1 MQLDIINFD
10 GKKVGSV
17 ELTDSIFG
25 VEPRA
30 DILHRVVTWQ
40 RAKQRA
46 GTHAVK
52 SVSDVAGSGK
62 KAFKQKKTGNARQG
76 ERYNVHMRGGGVVH
90 GPVVRDHSIDLP
102 KKIRSLG
109 LKMALSSKAQDGS
122 LVIIDSEKLAA
133 AKTNTFAKQL
143 KKLDIASAL
152 FVGAAELDENFK
164 KSAANIANIDVL
176 PTMGLN
182 VLDIL
187 KHEKLVLT
195 ADAVKAVEARLAY
208 YIRIEGKQNGRK
220 NS

>member
-10 GKKVGSV
+10 GKVVGKA
-17 ELTDSIFG
+17 ELADGIFG
-25 VEPRA
+25 LDPRA

-52 SVSDVAGSGK
+52 TVSDVQGSGK

-109 LKMALSSKAQDGS
+109 LKMALSSKAKEGT
-122 LVIIDSEKLAA
+122 LVIIDSEKLSA
-133 AKTNTFAKQL
+133 AKTNAFAKQL

-152 FVGAAELDENFK
+152 FVGAEQLDENFK

-176 PTMGLN
+176 PTIGLN

-195 ADAVKAVEARLAY
+195 ADAVKAIEARLA
-208 YIRIEGKQNGRK
+208 
-220 NS
+220 

>member
-17 ELTDSIFG
+17 ELIESIFG
-25 VEPRA
+25 LEPRA

-40 RAKQRA
+40 RAKSRA

-52 SVSDVAGSGK
+52 TVSDVQGSGK

-109 LKMALSSKAQDGS
+109 LKMALSSKVKDGS
-122 LVIIDSEKLAA
+122 LVVIDSEKLES
-133 AKTNTFAKQL
+133 AKTNAFAKQL
-143 KKLDIASAL
+143 KKLNIASAL

-164 KSAANIANIDVL
+164 KSAANIANVDVL
-176 PTMGLN
+176 PTIGLN

-187 KHEKLVLT
+187 NHEKLVLT
-195 ADAVKAVEARLAY
+195 ADAVKAIEARLA
-208 YIRIEGKQNGRK
+208 
-220 NS
+220 

>member
-52 SVSDVAGSGK
+52 TVSDVAGSGK

-109 LKMALSSKAQDGS
+109 LKMALSSKVQDGS
-122 LVIIDSEKLAA
+122 LVIIDSEKLAS
-133 AKTNTFAKQL
+133 AKTNAFAKQL
-143 KKLDIASAL
+143 KKLNIASAL
-152 FVGAAELDENFK
+152 FVGATELDENFK

-195 ADAVKAVEARLAY
+195 ADAVKAVEARLA
-208 YIRIEGKQNGRK
+208 
-220 NS
+220 

>member
-25 VEPRA
+25 LEPRA

-52 SVSDVAGSGK
+52 TVSDVAGSGK

-122 LVIIDSEKLAA
+122 LVIIDSEKLAS
-133 AKTNTFAKQL
+133 AKTNAFAKQL

-152 FVGAAELDENFK
+152 FVGATELDENFK

-195 ADAVKAVEARLAY
+195 ADAVKAVEARLA
-208 YIRIEGKQNGRK
+208 
-220 NS
+220 

>member
-17 ELTDSIFG
+17 ELTDSVFG
-25 VEPRA
+25 LEPRA

-52 SVSDVAGSGK
+52 TVSDVAGSGK

-122 LVIIDSEKLAA
+122 LVVIDSEKLAV
-133 AKTNTFAKQL
+133 AKTNAFAKQL
-143 KKLDIASAL
+143 KKLNIASAL
-152 FVGAAELDENFK
+152 FVGATELDENFK
-164 KSAANIANIDVL
+164 KSVANIANVDVL
-176 PTMGLN
+176 PTIGLN

-195 ADAVKAVEARLAY
+195 ADAVKAVEARLA
-208 YIRIEGKQNGRK
+208 
-220 NS
+220 

>member
-17 ELTDSIFG
+17 ELADSIFG
-25 VEPRA
+25 LEPRA

-109 LKMALSSKAQDGS
+109 LKMALSSKIKDGS
-122 LVIIDSEKLAA
+122 LVVIDSEKLAS
-133 AKTNTFAKQL
+133 AKTNAFAKQL

-152 FVGAAELDENFK
+152 FVGATELDENFK

-176 PTMGLN
+176 PTIGLN

-187 KHEKLVLT
+187 KHDKLVLT
-195 ADAVKAVEARLAY
+195 ADAVKAVEARLA
-208 YIRIEGKQNGRK
+208 
-220 NS
+220 

>member
-17 ELTDSIFG
+17 ELENRIFG
-25 VEPRA
+25 LEPRA

-40 RAKQRA
+40 RAKSRA

-109 LKMALSSKAQDGS
+109 LKMALSSKAKDGS
-122 LVIIDSEKLAA
+122 LVIIDSEKLEA
-133 AKTNTFAKQL
+133 AKTNAFAKQL
-143 KKLDIASAL
+143 KKLDINSAL
-152 FVGAAELDENFK
+152 FVGATELDENFK

-176 PTMGLN
+176 PTIGLN

-195 ADAVKAVEARLAY
+195 ADAVKAVEARLA
-208 YIRIEGKQNGRK
+208 
-220 NS
+220 

>member
-17 ELTDSIFG
+17 ELESSIFG
-25 VEPRA
+25 LEPRA

-52 SVSDVAGSGK
+52 SVSEVAGSGK

-109 LKMALSSKAQDGS
+109 LKMALSSKAKDGS
-122 LVIIDSEKLAA
+122 LVIIDSEKLEA
-133 AKTNTFAKQL
+133 AKTNAFAKQL
-143 KKLDIASAL
+143 KKLDIKSAL
-152 FVGAAELDENFK
+152 FVGATELDENFK
-164 KSAANIANIDVL
+164 KSAANIANVDVL
-176 PTMGLN
+176 PTIGLN

-195 ADAVKAVEARLAY
+195 ADAVKAVEARLA
-208 YIRIEGKQNGRK
+208 
-220 NS
+220 

>member
-17 ELTDSIFG
+17 ELNDSIFG
-25 VEPRA
+25 LEPRA

-52 SVSDVAGSGK
+52 TVSDVQGSGK

-109 LKMALSSKAQDGS
+109 LKMALSSKAKDGS
-122 LVIIDSEKLAA
+122 LVIIDSEKLAQ
-133 AKTNTFAKQL
+133 AKTNAFAKQL

-152 FVGAAELDENFK
+152 FVGATELDENFK
-164 KSAANIANIDVL
+164 KSAANIANVDAL
-176 PTMGLN
+176 PTIGLN

-195 ADAVKAVEARLAY
+195 ADAVKAVEARLA
-208 YIRIEGKQNGRK
+208 
-220 NS
+220 

>member
-17 ELTDSIFG
+17 ELESSIFG
-25 VEPRA
+25 LEPRA

-40 RAKQRA
+40 RAKSRA

-109 LKMALSSKAQDGS
+109 LKMALSSKAKDGS
-122 LVIIDSEKLAA
+122 LVIIDSEKLEA
-133 AKTNTFAKQL
+133 AKTNAFAKQL
-143 KKLDIASAL
+143 KKLDINSAL

-176 PTMGLN
+176 PTIGLN

-195 ADAVKAVEARLAY
+195 ADAVKAVEARLA
-208 YIRIEGKQNGRK
+208 
-220 NS
+220 

>member
-25 VEPRA
+25 LEPRA

-40 RAKQRA
+40 RAKSRA

-52 SVSDVAGSGK
+52 TVSDVQGSGK

-90 GPVVRDHSIDLP
+90 GPVVRDHSTDLP
-102 KKIRSLG
+102 KKIRALG
-109 LKMALSSKAQDGS
+109 LKMALSSKAKDGS

-133 AKTNTFAKQL
+133 PKTNAFAKQL
-143 KKLDIASAL
+143 KKLEIASAL
-152 FVGAAELDENFK
+152 FVGATELDENFK

-176 PTMGLN
+176 PTIGLN

-195 ADAVKAVEARLAY
+195 ADAVKAVEARLA
-208 YIRIEGKQNGRK
+208 
-220 NS
+220 

>member
-25 VEPRA
+25 LEPRA

-40 RAKQRA
+40 RAKSRA

-52 SVSDVAGSGK
+52 TVSDVQGSGK

-102 KKIRSLG
+102 KKIRALG

-122 LVIIDSEKLAA
+122 LVIIDSEKLAQ
-133 AKTNTFAKQL
+133 AKTGAFAKQL
-143 KKLDIASAL
+143 KKLEIASAL
-152 FVGAAELDENFK
+152 FVGATELDENFK

-176 PTMGLN
+176 PTIGLN

-187 KHEKLVLT
+187 KHEKLDLT
-195 ADAVKAVEARLAY
+195 ADAVKAVEARLA
-208 YIRIEGKQNGRK
+208 
-220 NS
+220 

>member
-25 VEPRA
+25 LEPRA

-52 SVSDVAGSGK
+52 TVSDVQGSGK

-102 KKIRSLG
+102 KKIRALG
-109 LKMALSSKAQDGS
+109 LKMALSSKAKDGS
-122 LVIIDSEKLAA
+122 LVIIDSEKLAT
-133 AKTNTFAKQL
+133 AKTNAFAKQL

-152 FVGAAELDENFK
+152 FVGATELDENFK

-176 PTMGLN
+176 PTIGLN

-195 ADAVKAVEARLAY
+195 ADAVKAVEARLA
-208 YIRIEGKQNGRK
+208 
-220 NS
+220 

>member
-17 ELTDSIFG
+17 ELENSIFG
-25 VEPRA
+25 LEPRA

-40 RAKQRA
+40 RAKSRA

-109 LKMALSSKAQDGS
+109 LKMALSSKAKDGS
-122 LVIIDSEKLAA
+122 LVIIDSEKLEA
-133 AKTNTFAKQL
+133 AKTNAFAKQL
-143 KKLDIASAL
+143 KKLEIASAL
-152 FVGAAELDENFK
+152 FVGATELDENFK

-176 PTMGLN
+176 PTIGLN

-195 ADAVKAVEARLAY
+195 ADAVKAVEARLA
-208 YIRIEGKQNGRK
+208 
-220 NS
+220 

>member
-1 MQLDIINFD
+1 MQVDILNLD
-10 GKKVGSV
+10 GKSVGKVN
-17 ELTDSIFG
+17 LADNIFG
-25 VEPRA
+25 IDPRA
-30 DILHRVVTWQ
+30 YILHRVVLCQ
-40 RAKQRA
+40 RSNRGA
-46 GTHAVK
+46 GFHVVK
-52 SVSDVAGSGK
+52 TVSDVAGSGK

-133 AKTNTFAKQL
+133 AKTNAFAKQL

-152 FVGAAELDENFK
+152 FVGATELDENFK

-195 ADAVKAVEARLAY
+195 ADAVKAVEARLA
-208 YIRIEGKQNGRK
+208 
-220 NS
+220 

>member
-1 MQLDIINFD
+1 MQLDIINFE

-17 ELTDSIFG
+17 ELTDGIFG
-25 VEPRA
+25 LEPRA

-102 KKIRSLG
+102 KKIRALG
-109 LKMALSSKAQDGS
+109 LKMALSSKLKDGS
-122 LVIIDSEKLAA
+122 LVVIDSEKLES
-133 AKTNTFAKQL
+133 AKTNAFAKRL
-143 KKLDIASAL
+143 KKLEIASAL

-176 PTMGLN
+176 PTIGLN

-187 KHEKLVLT
+187 NHEKLVLT
-195 ADAVKAVEARLAY
+195 ADAVKAIEARLA
-208 YIRIEGKQNGRK
+208 
-220 NS
+220 

>member
-10 GKKVGSV
+10 GKTVGKV
-17 ELTDSIFG
+17 ELADSVFG

-40 RAKQRA
+40 RAKSRA

-109 LKMALSSKAQDGS
+109 LKMALSSKIKDGS
-122 LVIIDSEKLAA
+122 LVVIDSEKLAS
-133 AKTNTFAKQL
+133 AKTNAFAKQL

-152 FVGAAELDENFK
+152 FVGATELDENFK
-164 KSAANIANIDVL
+164 KSAANIANIDAL
-176 PTMGLN
+176 PTIGLN

-187 KHEKLVLT
+187 KHDKLVLT
-195 ADAVKAVEARLAY
+195 ADAVKAVEARLA
-208 YIRIEGKQNGRK
+208 
-220 NS
+220 

>member
-17 ELTDSIFG
+17 ELADSIFG
-25 VEPRA
+25 LEPRA

-40 RAKQRA
+40 RAKSRA

-52 SVSDVAGSGK
+52 TVSDVQGSGK

-109 LKMALSSKAQDGS
+109 LKMALSSKAKDGS
-122 LVIIDSEKLAA
+122 LVIIDSEKLVA
-133 AKTNTFAKQL
+133 AKTNAFAKQL
-143 KKLDIASAL
+143 KKLEIASAL
-152 FVGAAELDENFK
+152 FVGATELDENFV
-164 KSAANIANIDVL
+164 KSAANIANVDVL
-176 PTMGLN
+176 PTIGLN
-182 VLDIL
+182 VLYIL

-195 ADAVKAVEARLAY
+195 ADAVKAVEARLA
-208 YIRIEGKQNGRK
+208 
-220 NS
+220 